1 MVSIPNQDESI
12 INKLMEIGF
21 HKAETKTEY
30 EIARM
35 VSLNPKAVAV
45 LYKSKKLLIQA
56 SEDVQ
61 KKILMKLGLKL
72 SETIKSEEKPRNIT
86 GLAVGSDETL
96 KGDTFGGLVVAGV
109 LCNEKQ
115 RQELKMCGID
125 DSKKIDDKKI
135 PILADEIRRI
145 LPKENISIKNV
156 YPEVYNNNTQTQL
169 MNDLHKQVYLDIK
182 KEGAIHIVDKYPGCN
197 AGDICET
204 KAESKYVEVAAASI
218 LAREAGLKQIDELS
232 DKLGIDIPKGSTH
245 VSDALEF
252 LKKSEKNP
260 KQFVKLHF
268 KNVQKILK

>member
-12 INKLMEIGF
+12 IKKLMNIGF
-21 HKAETKTEY
+21 HKAELKTEY
-30 EIARM
+30 ETARM
-35 VSLNPKAVAV
+35 VSLSPKATAV

-61 KKILMKLGLKL
+61 KGILMKLGLKL
-72 SETIKSEEKPRNIT
+72 TETIETISKPRNIT

-109 LCNEKQ
+109 LCNDKQ
-115 RQELKMCGID
+115 RQELKMQGID

-135 PILADEIRRI
+135 SILADEIRRI

-169 MNDLHKQVYLDIK
+169 MNDLHKQVFLDVK
-182 KEGAIHIVDKYPGCN
+182 QDKTIHIVDKYPGCN
-197 AGDICET
+197 VGDIKET

-218 LAREAGLKQIDELS
+218 IAREVGLKQIEDLS
-232 DKLGIDIPKGSTH
+232 NRLNINIPKGSTH
-245 VSDALEF
+245 VKEALEY
-252 LKKSEKNP
+252 LKKSNKNP

-268 KNVQKILK
+268 KNVQKVLK